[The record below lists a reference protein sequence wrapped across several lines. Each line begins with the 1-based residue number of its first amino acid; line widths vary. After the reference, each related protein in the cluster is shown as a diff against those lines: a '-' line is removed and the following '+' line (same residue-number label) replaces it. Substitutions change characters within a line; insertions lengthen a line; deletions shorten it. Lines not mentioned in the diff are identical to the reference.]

1 MSDTAT
7 LSDAVEAIE
16 QQAERKET
24 AENIDQKVAA
34 ASRTASN
41 LNGDVQELSEK
52 VEVLQFYRQV
62 FAEIVEPAEI
72 IEAAEHPKVQSALEE
87 AEDAV
92 QPTQDEI
99 VEALVDNTEGG
110 PGSPVNELR
119 KDVTAATA
127 SVENATEGIQK
138 HLREFQNEWEE
149 RLTSARDLQEIISG
163 QNEEFINTVNWME
176 KLVTEEIWKPESSVS
191 MLISDWEGAIK
202 RWEAHRELQ
211 GLEEFQQTHDLSDD
225 AIDAVEKLSSRS
237 SLTLADV
244 DVDVLTELKQIDQLS
259 EAVELSI

>member
-7 LSDAVEAIE
+7 LSNAVEAIE
-16 QQAERKET
+16 EQAERKET

-34 ASRTASN
+34 ASRTVTS
-41 LNGDVQELSEK
+41 LNNDVQELSEK

-62 FAEIVEPAEI
+62 FVEIVEPAEI
-72 IEAAEHPKVQSALEE
+72 IEASEHPNVQSALEE

-92 QPTQDEI
+92 KPAQDEI

-127 SVENATEGIQK
+127 SVKNATEGIRRN
-138 HLREFQNEWEE
+138 LREFQNEWEK

-163 QNEEFINTVNWME
+163 QNDEFITTVSWME
-176 KLVTEEIWKPESSVS
+176 KLVTEELWNPETSAST
-191 MLISDWEGAIK
+191 LISKWENAVEQ
-202 RWEAHRELQ
+202 WEAHRELQ

-225 AIDAVEKLSSRS
+225 AINAVEKLSSRS
-237 SLTLADV
+237 SLTLANV
-244 DVDVLTELKQIDQLS
+244 DVDVLMELKQIDQLS